1 MYRTL
6 AIFLLAYATAYGDG
20 MIISFEETPSSEP
33 ICEVEENPQVLSR
46 SPPKPDDLP
55 IYPEDIPC
63 DAELEPSTRGPN
75 YFRKRKEPAE
85 ILPDQDSYQPI
96 ETEYSRESKTPF
108 FRGRDK
114 EALRSKYTEDYT
126 EPESSFDRPESFFDG
141 DSPSDGRFT
150 PLPPSVSGYERTI
163 MHTALIVFGFI
174 LLLLLF
180 VWFLRKFGKGRTYT
194 STGREI
200 TVLDRKALSH
210 KSILYLVKVNNKKF
224 LIAESQLE
232 VKAMRPVNI
241 ELEED

>member
-6 AIFLLAYATAYGDG
+6 AISLLIYATAYGDG
-20 MIISFEETPSSEP
+20 MIISFEEAPAKEP
-33 ICEVEENPQVLSR
+33 ICEVGEDPQVLSR
-46 SPPKPDDLP
+46 SPPKLDDLP
-55 IYPEDIPC
+55 LYPEDNPC
-63 DAELEPSTRGPN
+63 DIELKPSTKGPN
-75 YFRKRKEPAE
+75 YFRKKKEPSE
-85 ILPDQDSYQPI
+85 IIPDEQI
-96 ETEYSRESKTPF
+96 ETEYSRENKTPF

-114 EALRSKYTEDYT
+114 EAIRSKYTEDYEKT
-126 EPESSFDRPESFFDG
+126 DSSFDRPDSFFDG
-141 DSPSDGRFT
+141 NSSSDERFT

-180 VWFLRKFGKGRTYT
+180 VWLLRKFGKGRFHT
-194 STGREI
+194 STAREI
-200 TVLDRKALSH
+200 TVLAKQALSH

-232 VKAMRPVNI
+232 IKAMRPVNI

>member
-6 AIFLLAYATAYGDG
+6 AIFLLTYAVAYGDG
-20 MIISFEETPSSEP
+20 MIISFEEAPVKESM
-33 ICEVEENPQVLSR
+33 CEIEENPQVLSR
-46 SPPKPDDLP
+46 SPPKLDDLP
-55 IYPEDIPC
+55 IYPEDTPC
-63 DAELEPSTRGPN
+63 DIELEPSTRGPN

-85 ILPDQDSYQPI
+85 IIPEQENYQGI
-96 ETEYSRESKTPF
+96 ETEYSREEKTPF

-114 EALRSKYTEDYT
+114 EALRSRYTEDYVET
-126 EPESSFDRPESFFDG
+126 DSSFDRPDSFFDG
-141 DSPSDGRFT
+141 DSSSDGIFS

-180 VWFLRKFGKGRTYT
+180 VWLLRKFGKGRVHT

-200 TVLDRKALSH
+200 TILDRKALSH

-241 ELEED
+241 ELDED

>member
-20 MIISFEETPSSEP
+20 MIISFEEAPASEP

-75 YFRKRKEPAE
+75 YFRKRKEPGE
-85 ILPDQDSYQPI
+85 ILPEQDSYQQI
-96 ETEYSRESKTPF
+96 ETEYSRENKTPF

-114 EALRSKYTEDYT
+114 EALRSKYTEDYI
-126 EPESSFDRPESFFDG
+126 EPDSSFDRPDSFFDG
-141 DSPSDGRFT
+141 ESSSDGRFS

-180 VWFLRKFGKGRTYT
+180 VWLLRKFGKGRFHTPT
-194 STGREI
+194 AREI
-200 TVLDRKALSH
+200 TILAKQPLSH

>member
-6 AIFLLAYATAYGDG
+6 AIFLLACATAYGNG
-20 MIISFEETPSSEP
+20 MIISFEETAQKEP

-63 DAELEPSTRGPN
+63 DLEMEPSTRGPS
-75 YFRKRKEPAE
+75 YFRKRKEPSE
-85 ILPDQDSYQPI
+85 IIPDQQI
-96 ETEYSRESKTPF
+96 ETEYSQENQTPF
-108 FRGRDK
+108 FRGRDR

-126 EPESSFDRPESFFDG
+126 ETDSSFDRPNSFFDG
-141 DSPSDGRFT
+141 DSSSDGRFT

-180 VWFLRKFGKGRTYT
+180 VWLLRKFGKGRVHT

-200 TVLDRKALSH
+200 TILDRKALSH

>member
-6 AIFLLAYATAYGDG
+6 AIFLLVYATAFGDG
-20 MIISFEETPSSEP
+20 MIISFEESPAQKP

-55 IYPEDIPC
+55 TSLEDIPC
-63 DAELEPSTRGPN
+63 DTELEPSTRGPS
-75 YFRKRKEPAE
+75 YFRKRKEPSK
-85 ILPDQDSYQPI
+85 IIPDQEI
-96 ETEYSRESKTPF
+96 EREYPDENKTPF

-114 EALRSKYTEDYT
+114 ESLPSEYTEDYVDT
-126 EPESSFDRPESFFDG
+126 DSSFDRPDSLFDG
-141 DSPSDGRFT
+141 DSSSNGRFT
-150 PLPPSVSGYERTI
+150 PMPPSVSGYERTI

-180 VWFLRKFGKGRTYT
+180 VWLFRKFGKGRMHI

-200 TVLDRKALSH
+200 TILDRKALSH